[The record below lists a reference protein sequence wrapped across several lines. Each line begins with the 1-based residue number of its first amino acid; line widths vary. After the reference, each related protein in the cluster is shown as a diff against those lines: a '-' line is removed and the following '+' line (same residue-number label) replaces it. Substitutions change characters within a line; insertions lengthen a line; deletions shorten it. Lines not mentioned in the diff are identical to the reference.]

1 MINTKDFSL
10 AKVEPGI
17 QSRGQVSLDFEA
29 WGDFRWLFCFGSPSL
44 RLQLYIL
51 LFVAILIIII
61 ICLDAV
67 AVQNNY
73 INCTFYRIVILLL
86 ALSLYHLVALSVHL
100 LYIAKPRTSLDS
112 KTWRICF
119 YFSIF
124 CTPTEN
130 RANSIQY

>member
-1 MINTKDFSL
+1 M
-10 AKVEPGI
+10 
-17 QSRGQVSLDFEA
+17 SLDFEA

-86 ALSLYHLVALSVHL
+86 ALSLYHLQISCTFSAST
-100 LYIAKPRTSLDS
+100 LYS
-112 KTWRICF
+112 KTKNKSGF
-119 YFSIF
+119 
-124 CTPTEN
+124 
-130 RANSIQY
+130 